1 MTSDLS
7 EMYSGK
13 AKRLL
18 YSLNYKATT
27 RDNNS
32 YLTEFLTTT
41 ETVAAHCQGALEELS
56 WTLRQEI

>member
-1 MTSDLS
+1 MLLQNPQACMTSDLS
-7 EMYSGK
+7 EMCSGK

-32 YLTEFLTTT
+32 YSTEF
-41 ETVAAHCQGALEELS
+41 
-56 WTLRQEI
+56 